1 MPDMMHHGTHL
12 VRAEDLADVLARYR
26 PKADFFPLNAKDSGP
41 AFQRRSRCL
50 FMFPCLCIPTA
61 VQGAVNAFHDPFGL
75 A

>member
-12 VRAEDLADVLARYR
+12 VRAENLADVLAWYR
-26 PKADFFPLNAKDSGP
+26 SKADLFPFNAKDSSP

-50 FMFPCLCIPTA
+50 FMFPCLCISTA

>member
-1 MPDMMHHGTHL
+1 MMHHGTH
-12 VRAEDLADVLARYR
+12 RGYGQRTWPDVLTWYR
-26 PKADFFPLNAKDSGP
+26 PKADFFPFNAKDSGP

-75 A
+75 G